1 MDIRKLIDNTPMSGY
16 QWFIILIAAFINAL
30 DGYDLVSMAF
40 AANTVVADF
49 GLSGAQLGWLL
60 SSALIGVGL
69 GAITLAPMAD
79 RFGRK
84 QLIVFS
90 MALNLVGLLLTV
102 VASTYAELLIY
113 RVITG
118 LGIGG
123 ILACVTVLTSE
134 FSNTRFRG
142 LAMAIYASGYGLGAT
157 LCGLLAANFI
167 PTYGW
172 ESVFIAGAV
181 LTAIALVLT
190 IFLVPETPEA
200 LHNRGRHDD
209 LQKLARRLGKTD
221 GTVAVTVSVPE
232 QAERAHLSEVLT
244 PRFLRTTLLLWAAF
258 ALITMAFNYANQW
271 TPQLLT
277 EAGLSAQQGVV
288 GGIMLSFGGTI
299 GSLIFGVLTTRF
311 TARRILIAFA
321 LLSALVLVTFIHS
334 TGAPTLMFAAGVAVG
349 MLLNGCVTGMYTIT
363 PASYP
368 FRLRATGMGTAL
380 GVSRIGAICG
390 PLVVGY
396 LVDAGWTPVAL
407 YTTAAG
413 VAVLAGLAVL
423 AIRPSAAVADTATP
437 TQADSADS
445 ADRSAAVV
453 G

>member
-40 AANTVVADF
+40 AANTVVDAF

-60 SSALIGVGL
+60 SSALIGVGV
-69 GAITLAPMAD
+69 GAITLAPLAD

-90 MALNLVGLLLTV
+90 MALNLVGLILTV
-102 VASTYAELLIY
+102 LASTYTELLIY

-118 LGIGG
+118 IGIGG

-134 FSNTRFRG
+134 FSNNRFRG

-157 LCGLLAANFI
+157 LCGLLAASLI

-172 ESVFIAGAV
+172 ESVFVAGAA
-181 LTAIALVLT
+181 LTAVALVLT
-190 IFLVPETPEA
+190 VFLVPETPEA
-200 LHNRGRHDD
+200 LANKGRHTD
-209 LQKLARRLGKTD
+209 LQNLARRLGKTD
-221 GTVAVTVSVPE
+221 GIVEVTVQVRE
-232 QAERAHLSEVLT
+232 QADRARLSEVLT

-311 TARRILIAFA
+311 SARKILIAFA
-321 LLSALVLVTFIHS
+321 FLSAVVLVTFIYS
-334 TGAPTLMFAAGVAVG
+334 TGLPVLMFAAGVAVG

-390 PLVVGY
+390 PLIVGY

-413 VAVLAGLAVL
+413 VAVLAGFAVL
-423 AIRPSAAVADTATP
+423 AIRPSAAAVASASKVVES
-437 TQADSADS
+437 DSADKP
-445 ADRSAAVV
+445 AAVV

>member
-1 MDIRKLIDNTPMSGY
+1 MSGY